1 MSSNGPYTGEFIRY
15 LFARKTLACARH
27 RAAVAK
33 KLDLNETDTRAI
45 VCIAHDGE
53 VTQAVLAERLGQ
65 TPAGTTKV
73 VNGLV
78 ARGFV
83 TRRNHPSD
91 ARSALVGLTPEGAD
105 VAGHAFAQLVASMDR
120 VFAELPDDEARR
132 HVGDFLQ
139 RVIEVSDEAATAIAS
154 DPRVGPVP
162 RSMAASYS

>member
-27 RAAVAK
+27 RAAVAE

-65 TPAGTTKV
+65 TPA
-73 VNGLV
+73 
-78 ARGFV
+78 
-83 TRRNHPSD
+83 
-91 ARSALVGLTPEGAD
+91 
-105 VAGHAFAQLVASMDR
+105 
-120 VFAELPDDEARR
+120 
-132 HVGDFLQ
+132 
-139 RVIEVSDEAATAIAS
+139 TAIAS

-162 RSMAASYS
+162 RSMAASHS